1 MFKEFLSDLVQSVD
15 GALGSVLMGMD
26 GIPIEEFCVRPEED
40 LQLIGIEVSSILKE
54 MNRAARSMATGALG
68 EFFMVN
74 ENKTTL
80 VRKINEEYFLVIVLN
95 GKGNLGKGRFKMRVM
110 VPGISKEFE

>member
-1 MFKEFLSDLVQSVD
+1 MFKEFLSDLVQAVD

-40 LQLIGIEVSSILKE
+40 LQLIGIEVSSILRE
-54 MNRAARSMATGALG
+54 MNRAAQSMETGALG
-68 EFFMVN
+68 EFLMVN
-74 ENKTTL
+74 EDRTTL
-80 VRKINEEYFLVIVLN
+80 VRKINEEYFLVLVLN

-110 VPGISKEFE
+110 VPRISKEFE